1 MSHFLVAL
9 LIAKAYH
16 AAMEKEVRAK
26 RTMDMLSGSL
36 FDKLLIFAIPLAL
49 SSILQQLF
57 TSVDVAVVGHFA
69 ENPAVATA
77 AVGCNGPVINLIINL
92 FVGIS
97 IGANVVISN
106 YIGEG
111 SREKIGSAVH
121 SAMSI
126 AIISGV
132 FILVLGLA
140 VAEPVLSMMN
150 TPESVKHYAVEYLRI
165 YSLGMP
171 FVMVYNFGA
180 AILRSI
186 GDTKRPLIC
195 LVLSGVLNA
204 LLNLFLVIVFHLDV
218 ADVAIATVI
227 SNGVSASMIFVFLM
241 REKNEIRLDIK
252 RLGISRQVA
261 LRMMKIGI
269 PAGLQSMVFSLSN
282 VIIQSVLNGFGT
294 AAVAGSA
301 VSLNYENFSYF
312 IISAFTQTAVTFT
325 SQNFGARN
333 YERCK
338 RVFRLC
344 MVSAIV
350 LTGMMSWTFI
360 LGRDFFISIFNS
372 NPEVARYAAIRLM
385 MILSLNILSNTYEIG
400 GASLRGIGYSMTP
413 AILTVFGTC
422 VFRLFWAYTI
432 CRMYPSFDVLIA
444 VYPISWVLTGSAVLI
459 AYFVIRKKVFSAP
472 RRLV

>member
-1 MSHFLVAL
+1 
-9 LIAKAYH
+9 
-16 AAMEKEVRAK
+16 
-26 RTMDMLSGSL
+26 
-36 FDKLLIFAIPLAL
+36 
-49 SSILQQLF
+49 
-57 TSVDVAVVGHFA
+57 
-69 ENPAVATA
+69 
-77 AVGCNGPVINLIINL
+77 
-92 FVGIS
+92 
-97 IGANVVISN
+97 
-106 YIGEG
+106 
-111 SREKIGSAVH
+111 
-121 SAMSI
+121 
-126 AIISGV
+126 
-132 FILVLGLA
+132 
-140 VAEPVLSMMN
+140 
-150 TPESVKHYAVEYLRI
+150 
-165 YSLGMP
+165 
-171 FVMVYNFGA
+171 
-180 AILRSI
+180 
-186 GDTKRPLIC
+186 
-195 LVLSGVLNA
+195 
-204 LLNLFLVIVFHLDV
+204 
-218 ADVAIATVI
+218 
-227 SNGVSASMIFVFLM
+227 
-241 REKNEIRLDIK
+241 
-252 RLGISRQVA
+252 
-261 LRMMKIGI
+261 
-269 PAGLQSMVFSLSN
+269 MVFSLSN

-360 LGRDFFISIFNS
+360 LGRDFFISIFTS
-372 NPEVARYAAIRLM
+372 DPEVARYAAIRLM

-422 VFRLFWAYTI
+422 VFRLLWAYTI